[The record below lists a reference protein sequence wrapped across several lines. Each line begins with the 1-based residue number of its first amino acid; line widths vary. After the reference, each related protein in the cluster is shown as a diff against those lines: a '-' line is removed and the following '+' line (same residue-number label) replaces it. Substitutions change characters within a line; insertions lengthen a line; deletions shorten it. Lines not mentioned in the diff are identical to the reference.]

1 MEILLYSKNL
11 PGSLFFQKI
20 MEKSGHNCSCAY
32 SLAEMIRFIR
42 GKNPEIVFTDTRNIN
57 LFGFDVEAHLQVM
70 EATFAYYDLNE
81 YYFTKKQ
88 VPRVESFLP
97 IIEKYTLFVEIQDF
111 KSEIDTNQKKEKK
124 IEKAAFLREKKLQ
137 NHHILLLQ
145 HFFQNLNI
153 NISSNELLN
162 LLWNKEAA
170 KNQESLTER
179 EEHQSTLYSYIS
191 QIKKFLLKNNMEIE
205 ISRTGKG
212 FYSLIV

>member
-11 PGSLFFQKI
+11 PGSLFFKKI
-20 MEKSGHNCSCAY
+20 VEKSGHNCSCAY

-57 LFGFDVEAHLQVM
+57 LFGFDVEAHLEVM

-81 YYFTKKQ
+81 YYLTKKQ
-88 VPRVESFLP
+88 VPRVEPFLP
-97 IIEKYTLFVEIQDF
+97 IIEKYTLFVEIQGF
-111 KSEIDTNQKKEKK
+111 KSENSTNQEKEIK
-124 IEKAAFLREKKLQ
+124 IEKSAFLREKKLQ
-137 NHHILLLQ
+137 NHHIILLQ

-153 NISSNELLN
+153 NISSNELTN
-162 LLWNKEAA
+162 LLWSKKKVN
-170 KNQESLTER
+170 NQENLSER

-191 QIKKFLLKNNMEIE
+191 QIKRFLLKHNMEVE

-212 FYSLIV
+212 FYSLVI